1 MQDTYTMDGAAVIR
15 DIAERVGSLTDDE
28 VALVRTLTPADLA
41 ETARAE
47 HLKDLVVLLTTVR
60 DDEAMAEYV
69 YAIAPAWDG
78 SIETLLLGGR
88 VTTAFSRFT
97 LESSGAELS
106 ATASRRSAPARRS
119 RTRRVLHPSADANGG
134 LTRHLAN
141 GVLRSGDA
149 GGGRR
154 DAFSPGVRCERAR
167 ARAHPLRRG
176 WEGRVHRTTGVSVR
190 SRSPARARR

>member
-1 MQDTYTMDGAAVIR
+1 
-15 DIAERVGSLTDDE
+15 
-28 VALVRTLTPADLA
+28 
-41 ETARAE
+41 
-47 HLKDLVVLLTTVR
+47 LTTVR

-119 RTRRVLHPSADANGG
+119 RTRRV
-134 LTRHLAN
+134 
-141 GVLRSGDA
+141 
-149 GGGRR
+149 
-154 DAFSPGVRCERAR
+154 
-167 ARAHPLRRG
+167 
-176 WEGRVHRTTGVSVR
+176 
-190 SRSPARARR
+190 PAPVG